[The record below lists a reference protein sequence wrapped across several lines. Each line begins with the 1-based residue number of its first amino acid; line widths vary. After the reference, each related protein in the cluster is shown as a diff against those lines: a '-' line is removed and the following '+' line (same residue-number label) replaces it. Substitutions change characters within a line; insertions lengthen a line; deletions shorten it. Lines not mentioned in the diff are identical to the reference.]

1 MDNNIGGAWERLI
14 SNLRWLFMSPRARY
28 TVLWNRSRAN
38 WE

>member
-1 MDNNIGGAWERLI
+1 MNISIGGVWERLI

-28 TVLWNRSRAN
+28 AVLWNRSRDN